1 MDKQI
6 IKEKKLIYLFS
17 KLEKLRKNNVHL
29 ALIIDT
35 FINNNNQY
43 LDLIQISGLIGKI
56 DIDCSPERLKEVIDN
71 IEINDFFANYDVYKS
86 IDHPFNL
93 RKDYYNNLSELSN
106 YSDKLEQLIISFLNT
121 KEESCEKC
129 TVLIHILFETLI
141 TRNIEYLKLI
151 AKPKER
157 ATLLGLKAQVNGD
170 KFSKEDYELYNS
182 FIEQTSTDFNEI
194 LQVLLYKVA
203 DFLSLNYNPDVDK
216 FVNQKLGNKKYYLDS
231 SLILR
236 LLGLNNEVRESR
248 SKRLID
254 LLSKIEGVHF
264 FVHGDTL
271 AESQD
276 RINRLIDD
284 CLPLLKH
291 NSKNLKTIERR
302 TGKGSN
308 TVDLYTRMKIQGEVS
323 NPQDFQLY
331 FSNITN
337 ILKKKLGANKISI
350 DNERISIDKSKFNDL
365 KNKLETTD
373 KSHFRIKHI
382 SRLLSHIENKRG
394 SNNYNL
400 FDIEYWLLTTD
411 SKTLSIDSEL
421 LELEDNKIKSSCI
434 LPSELIRLIESAGEI
449 KGEYIEVFKKY
460 MMYSN
465 IYREDYE
472 KNESES
478 IERILTL
485 AENAAKS
492 NYDIDFY
499 LDNLFDKYSL
509 EEIAKR
515 MSKFKQ
521 IEDREKVIVDLFLE
535 ANESFF
541 ESKYVRLA
549 QAEIKRLSTFSTIS
563 YFFLC
568 FIIPS
573 LILWY
578 LGSVLIN
585 KDLIWSDPLTYIN
598 QENFSKLELIVTI
611 FEGLIIFGS
620 IKIYNK
626 YRLGFKNWFIRKF
639 KTKLP

>member
-35 FINNNNQY
+35 FINNKNQY
-43 LDLIQISGLIGKI
+43 LDLIQISASIGKI

-71 IEINDFFANYDVYKS
+71 IEVNDFFANYDIYKS

-106 YSDKLEQLIISFLNT
+106 YSDKLEQLIISFLNK

-129 TVLIHILFETLI
+129 TVLIHILFETII
-141 TRNIEYLKLI
+141 TRNIEYLRLI

-182 FIEQTSTDFNEI
+182 FIEQTSTEFNEI

-276 RINRLIDD
+276 RINRLIDES
-284 CLPLLKH
+284 LPLLKH
-291 NSKNLKTIERR
+291 STKNLKTIEKR

-373 KSHFRIKHI
+373 KSQFRIKHI
-382 SRLLSHIENKRG
+382 SRLLAHIENKRG
-394 SNNYNL
+394 ANNYNL

-411 SKTLSIDSEL
+411 GKTLSIDSEL

-434 LPSELIRLIESAGEI
+434 LPSELLRLIESAGEI

-535 ANESFF
+535 ANDSFF

-549 QAEIKRLSTFSTIS
+549 QAEIKRLSLLSTIS
-563 YFFLC
+563 YSILC
-568 FIIPS
+568 FTIPF
-573 LILWY
+573 LVLLY

-585 KDLIWSDPLTYIN
+585 KDFVWSDPLTYIN
-598 QENFSKLELIVTI
+598 QENFSKLEFLIAVI
-611 FEGLIIFGS
+611 EGLIIYGS
-620 IKIYNK
+620 IWIYK
-626 YRLGFKNWFIRKF
+626 KHRQGFKNWFIKMF
-639 KTKLP
+639 KTKI

>member
-1 MDKQI
+1 MDNQLL
-6 IKEKKLIYLFS
+6 KEKKLIFLFS

-29 ALIIDT
+29 ALVIDT
-35 FINNNNQY
+35 FINNANSY
-43 LDLIQISGLIGKI
+43 LDLIQISDRIGKI
-56 DIDCSPERLKEVIDN
+56 DIDCSPERLKDTIDN
-71 IEINDFFANYDVYKS
+71 VDINSFFTNYDIYKS

-106 YSDKLEQLIISFLNT
+106 YSDKLEKLVIDFLQA
-121 KEESCEKC
+121 KEESCDKC
-129 TVLIHILFETLI
+129 SILIHILFETLI
-141 TRNIEYLKLI
+141 NRNIEYLKLLS
-151 AKPKER
+151 KPKER

-170 KFSKEDYELYNS
+170 KFLKEDFELYNS

-236 LLGLNNEVRESR
+236 LLGINNEVRESR
-248 SKRLID
+248 TQRLID
-254 LLSKIEGVHF
+254 LLSRIEGIQF
-264 FVHGDTL
+264 FVHGETL

-284 CLPLLKH
+284 ALPLLKR
-291 NSKNLKTIERR
+291 NKKNLKTIEKR

-308 TVDLYTRMKIQGEVS
+308 TVDLYFRMKLKGEVS
-323 NPQDFQLY
+323 NPHDFQLY

-337 ILKKKLGANKISI
+337 VLKRKLGA
-350 DNERISIDKSKFNDL
+350 DRFSIDKDKVKIEKSKFKDL
-365 KNKLETTD
+365 KDKLETTD
-373 KSHFRIKHI
+373 KSQFRIKHI
-382 SRLLSHIENKRG
+382 SRLLAHIENKRG
-394 SNNYNL
+394 ANNYNL

-411 SKTLSIDSEL
+411 NKTLSIDSEL

-434 LPSELIRLIESAGEI
+434 LPSELLRLIESAGEI

-465 IYREDYE
+465 IYREDYD

-478 IERILTL
+478 INKILTL

-515 MSKFKQ
+515 MSKFKN
-521 IEDREKVIVDLFLE
+521 IEDREQVIVDLFLE
-535 ANESFF
+535 ANDSFF
-541 ESKYVRLA
+541 ESKFVLLEK
-549 QAEIKRLSTFSTIS
+549 AELKRLGRYSNILFTIICFSLPT
-563 YFFLC
+563 LV
-568 FIIPS
+568 
-573 LILWY
+573 LAY
-578 LGSVLIN
+578 LLNVLIN
-585 KDLIWSDPLTYIN
+585 KDLTWSDPLTYIN

-611 FEGLIIFGS
+611 VESILIIGS
-620 IKIYNK
+620 FNAFKK
-626 YRLGFKNWFIRKF
+626 YRFKF
-639 KTKLP
+639 KEWFVTKLRTKI